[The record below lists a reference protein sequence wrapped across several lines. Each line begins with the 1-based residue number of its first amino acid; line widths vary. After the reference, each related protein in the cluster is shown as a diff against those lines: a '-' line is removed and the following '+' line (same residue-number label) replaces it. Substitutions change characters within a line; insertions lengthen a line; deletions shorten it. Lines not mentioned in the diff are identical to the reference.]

1 MNPSTMNDQ
10 LIKKD
15 LSLVMSDGNRGSN
28 ISGMFRGSSG
38 FGGQLSNNATPNQSQ
53 LLDKIMLNQYVNMRK
68 ESI

>member
-1 MNPSTMNDQ
+1 
-10 LIKKD
+10 
-15 LSLVMSDGNRGSN
+15 MSDGNRGSN